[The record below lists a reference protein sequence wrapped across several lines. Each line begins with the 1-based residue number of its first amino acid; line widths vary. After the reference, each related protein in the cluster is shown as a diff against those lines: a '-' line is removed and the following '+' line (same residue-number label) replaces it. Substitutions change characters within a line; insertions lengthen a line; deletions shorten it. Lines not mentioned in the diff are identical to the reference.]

1 MSWAHIHL
9 ALNHVPVVGVLI
21 ALLLLG
27 FGVLRRSHELTRS
40 AFWLLAGLALVTV
53 FVYLTGEP
61 AEELVEGLP
70 GVSEPLIEQHEEAAL
85 VTTVGTTI
93 LGLAAMIGLL
103 RERGGRP
110 AGGWYSKSVLVLAF
124 VVTALLGWTANSG
137 GQIRHSEI
145 RSARELMGSEQP
157 ANGDPDAPDREQN

>member
-1 MSWAHIHL
+1 MSWAHVHL
-9 ALNHVPVVGVLI
+9 ALNHVPVVGILVG
-21 ALLLLG
+21 LLVLG
-27 FGVLRRSHELTRS
+27 FGIFRRSRELTRS
-40 AFWLLAGLALVTV
+40 SFWLLAGLALITV

-70 GVSEPLIEQHEEAAL
+70 GISEPLIEQHEEAAL

-103 RERGGRP
+103 RERGGRS
-110 AGGWYSKSVLVLAF
+110 AGGWYSKSVLLLAF

-137 GQIRHSEI
+137 GQIRAYEI
-145 RSARELMGSEQP
+145 RSAREVVGSEQP
-157 ANGDPDAPDREQN
+157 VNEDPEAADEEQN